1 MDHKHIDEFDIV
13 ERYLTGKL
21 AAGET
26 TEFEEH
32 FVGCLQCVD
41 RLETTKAFIEGLR
54 LVAIEREPAS
64 VSSIPIGLPWNLRY
78 TTSRKA
84 FAVAACVL
92 LLVVVAGAV
101 LVFTQIRRFRFEA
114 DQARSASAQWER
126 RFEEERQLSATM
138 ASARQESE
146 RELTEQVARL
156 RAELENKREQE
167 PAKSAQVNVPILE
180 LSSTRGSE
188 RSPGSTNKISLPRS
202 STSFFL
208 SLPLEGEGGYKSYRM
223 SILDNQKQ
231 VIWQGGGVKAN
242 AYNSLGVIFDTHLF
256 RSGQYLLT
264 VDGVAGDG
272 SISVVGK
279 YSFRVR
285 KTP

>member
-54 LVAIEREPAS
+54 LVAIEREPGS

-92 LLVVVAGAV
+92 LLAVVAGAV

-156 RAELENKREQE
+156 RAELENKREQ
-167 PAKSAQVNVPILE
+167 PASRTEVNVPILR

-188 RSPGSTNKISLPRS
+188 GSPGSTNEISLSRS

-223 SILDNQKQ
+223 TIVGNKKQ
-231 VIWQGGGVKAN
+231 MIWQGRRLKPDLS
-242 AYNSLGVIFDTHLF
+242 NSLSVSFDANLF
-256 RSGQYLLT
+256 RSGDYLLT
-264 VDGVAGDG
+264 LDGVAGDG
-272 SISVVGK
+272 NTSVVGK
-279 YSFRVR
+279 YYFRVR
-285 KTP
+285 KSP

>member
-126 RFEEERQLSATM
+126 RFEEERQLSATT
-138 ASARQESE
+138 ASARQESD
-146 RELTEQVARL
+146 RELTDRL
-156 RAELENKREQE
+156 AQLKAELDNEKKLRVRDNV
-167 PAKSAQVNVPILE
+167 QVNPPTLVLN
-180 LSSTRGSE
+180 STRGGE
-188 RSPGSTNKISLPRS
+188 PNELSLQRS
-202 STSFFL
+202 STSFSIL
-208 SLPLEGEGGYKSYRM
+208 LTLEGETGYRDYRM
-223 SILDNQKQ
+223 TIRGSRSQLIWKGSRIKPNHDNSLSVRFNSIL
-231 VIWQGGGVKAN
+231 
-242 AYNSLGVIFDTHLF
+242 F
-256 RSGQYLLT
+256 RPGEYSLT
-264 VDGVAGDG
+264 VEGIEGDH
-272 SISVVGK
+272 STRIVGT
-279 YSFRVR
+279 YSFRLR
-285 KTP
+285 KTLQ